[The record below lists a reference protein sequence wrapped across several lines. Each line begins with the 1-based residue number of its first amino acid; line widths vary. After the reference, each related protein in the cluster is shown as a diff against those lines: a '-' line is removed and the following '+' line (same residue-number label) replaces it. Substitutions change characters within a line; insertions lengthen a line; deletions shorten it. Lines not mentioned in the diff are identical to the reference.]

1 MAVRSILRGLTGA
14 SSAAA
19 ECSADY
25 GEVAVIRPGDAARR
39 LQVLDEFEQAGMGW
53 IWATD
58 PEGRLIY
65 LSENASEKL
74 GKPVEEMLAQ
84 PLVALFETDPDNPD
98 ERSGR
103 PLNFQINARSKIH
116 DLTVRV
122 ITDKS
127 KALARSTWW
136 SISGHPKFD
145 KGGKFQGYRG
155 SAKDITVEY
164 ERKVMDSRMAEYDAL
179 TGLANRH
186 RMGRRLDSILGA
198 YKQAKRSCALM
209 MLDLDRFKYVN
220 DTMGHPAG
228 DDLLRQVA
236 ERLRNI
242 IADRGEI
249 GRLGGDEF
257 QVILP
262 DLDDRGKLGELAD
275 KVIQIISQPYPI
287 EGKRAIIGTSVGIA
301 IAPYDGIEKDEL
313 VKSADLA
320 LYAAKNGGR
329 GQFRFYSSD
338 LKDEEEERR
347 LLLDDLREALAV
359 EQLQLHY
366 QPVVRTKDHVVVG
379 FEGLMRWEHPER
391 GYVSP
396 AIFIPAAEESNL
408 INQLG
413 EWALRRACEDAAAW
427 PTTVRVAV
435 NVSAVQFNNVNFL
448 AVVTNALAASGLPPD
463 RLELELTESVFMG
476 DSEATDRTFRALKE
490 LGVRLALDDFGTGY
504 SSLSY
509 LRSAPFDK
517 LKVDK
522 SFVDS
527 CTQKDKNSAKIITAI
542 IGLSEALGMETT
554 VEGVEAFDQFNLV
567 CEKGAKYIQ
576 GWIYSKAL
584 PAAEISERMAS
595 GEMKIEPNG
604 PEIHRPERRS
614 VFRRVGVIHDDH
626 RYEAVMRNLSKTGA
640 SVEGIIGVPVGTGLV
655 LDLGEGQLAVGRV
668 LRSEDAMIAI
678 EFETPLVSDGA
689 GGLCTRHR
697 VSPYALAA
705 AGMPLAALPPGHYPL
720 AVSAGAQM
728 SKPQFMQ
735 VTVTGMS

>member
-1 MAVRSILRGLTGA
+1 
-14 SSAAA
+14 
-19 ECSADY
+19 
-25 GEVAVIRPGDAARR
+25 
-39 LQVLDEFEQAGMGW
+39 
-53 IWATD
+53 
-58 PEGRLIY
+58 
-65 LSENASEKL
+65 
-74 GKPVEEMLAQ
+74 
-84 PLVALFETDPDNPD
+84 
-98 ERSGR
+98 
-103 PLNFQINARSKIH
+103 
-116 DLTVRV
+116 
-122 ITDKS
+122 
-127 KALARSTWW
+127 
-136 SISGHPKFD
+136 
-145 KGGKFQGYRG
+145 
-155 SAKDITVEY
+155 
-164 ERKVMDSRMAEYDAL
+164 
-179 TGLANRH
+179 
-186 RMGRRLDSILGA
+186 
-198 YKQAKRSCALM
+198 
-209 MLDLDRFKYVN
+209 
-220 DTMGHPAG
+220 
-228 DDLLRQVA
+228 LLRQVA

-287 EGKRAIIGTSVGIA
+287 DGKRAIIGTSVGIA
-301 IAPYDGIEKDEL
+301 IAPYDGIDKEEL

-347 LLLDDLREALAV
+347 LLLDDLREALAA

-413 EWALRRACEDAAAW
+413 EWALRRACEDAATW
-427 PTTVRVAV
+427 PETVRVAV

-448 AVVTNALAASGLPPD
+448 AVVTNALAASGLAPD

-476 DSEATDRTFRALKE
+476 DSEATDKTFRALKE

-584 PAAEISERMAS
+584 PRDEIAERMAS
-595 GEMKIEPNG
+595 GEMKIEPQG
-604 PEIHRPERRS
+604 PEIHRSERRS

-626 RYEAVMRNLSKTGA
+626 RYDAVMRDLSKTGA

-668 LRSEDAMIAI
+668 NRSEDAMIAI

-720 AVSAGAQM
+720 AVGAGSQQT
-728 SKPQFMQ
+728 KPQFMQ